1 MEKNIESLMIEHGF
15 TSKDIS
21 LIKAA
26 SERSGYEIMQEI
38 CILKRKFHGVVFVFF
53 IALSFFIFMLLLAHD
68 IDDYI
73 NTALTFFI
81 SMPIVLYFSSVRLTY
96 KSFMFIKKHK
106 G

>member
-21 LIKAA
+21 LIKASA
-26 SERSGYEIMQEI
+26 ERSGYEIMQEI
-38 CILKRKFHGVVFVFF
+38 FILKKNFHGVVFIFF
-53 IALSFFIFMLLLAHD
+53 IVFSFFICMLFLAND
-68 IDDYI
+68 IDDYLNI
-73 NTALTFFI
+73 AITFFI
-81 SMPIVLYFSSVRLTY
+81 AMPIVLYFSSVRLTY